1 MAQRNSFINGIRLTE
16 ANSLIHLLNNDDWI
30 TDNILALKKI
40 RRKHE
45 SIWRRTRLTIHF
57 DLYKESCKAVKQAI
71 IESKAK
77 ITQQKIIDCN
87 GDQKKLF
94 KIVDPLLGRNKTT
107 VLPEYSDPATL
118 ASTINT
124 FFIDKIDKIRTEF
137 PLLEVDLP
145 PFSFGDMDS
154 IMPVCTASLDHFDI
168 VTVEELTKIISCM
181 NKTTCKSDPFPTKLL
196 FSHLP
201 SIISIIL
208 HIINLCLTSGIF
220 PQSCKSSIV
229 LPLIKKTGLDQEI
242 LKNYRPVSNLSFL
255 SKVIEKVISVRI
267 LKHIEA
273 NGINDNFQSAY
284 KSGHSC
290 ETALIRVYNDI
301 VTTIGKGNGS
311 GLVLLDLSAAFDT
324 IDHEN
329 LFHHLEKYV
338 GISGDTLKLI
348 KSYFSGRTQRVMI
361 DGILSDV
368 ASLICGVPQGSVL
381 GPLKFCLYLL
391 PLAAILRYHNI
402 SYHVYA
408 DDTQLYIS
416 FKNKDPSGPLARL
429 NSCISDI
436 RVWMIKNKLKINDS
450 KTEFIIFRSPQC
462 KASISGVSVSVG
474 DSNILPSPKVRDLGV
489 IFDECLTLD
498 AHISNICRR
507 AHFHLRNIGRIR
519 MLLSFEASSQLIHA
533 LITTTLDYCNGILFN
548 LPKNKIERL
557 QRIQNQAAR
566 MLKRIPRRNH
576 ITPVLKDLHWLRINE
591 RIEFKIL
598 IMTHRAFYE
607 TGPMYLSE
615 LIKKHNSS
623 NRTRRANDHCLLS
636 IPPISKMC
644 ANSYFERSFS
654 YAAPFLWNRLDM
666 SIRMLDFDHF
676 KSRIK
681 TELYLRYFE
690 A

>member
-1 MAQRNSFINGIRLTE
+1 M
-16 ANSLIHLLNNDDWI
+16 
-30 TDNILALKKI
+30 
-40 RRKHE
+40 
-45 SIWRRTRLTIHF
+45 
-57 DLYKESCKAVKQAI
+57 
-71 IESKAK
+71 
-77 ITQQKIIDCN
+77 
-87 GDQKKLF
+87 
-94 KIVDPLLGRNKTT
+94 
-107 VLPEYSDPATL
+107 
-118 ASTINT
+118 
-124 FFIDKIDKIRTEF
+124 
-137 PLLEVDLP
+137 
-145 PFSFGDMDS
+145 
-154 IMPVCTASLDHFDI
+154 
-168 VTVEELTKIISCM
+168 
-181 NKTTCKSDPFPTKLL
+181 
-196 FSHLP
+196 
-201 SIISIIL
+201 
-208 HIINLCLTSGIF
+208 GIF
-220 PQSCKSSIV
+220 F
-229 LPLIKKTGLDQEI
+229 
-242 LKNYRPVSNLSFL
+242 KNV
-255 SKVIEKVISVRI
+255 V
-267 LKHIEA
+267 
-273 NGINDNFQSAY
+273 
-284 KSGHSC
+284 
-290 ETALIRVYNDI
+290 
-301 VTTIGKGNGS
+301 
-311 GLVLLDLSAAFDT
+311 
-324 IDHEN
+324 
-329 LFHHLEKYV
+329 
-338 GISGDTLKLI
+338 
-348 KSYFSGRTQRVMI
+348 
-361 DGILSDV
+361 
-368 ASLICGVPQGSVL
+368 
-381 GPLKFCLYLL
+381 

-402 SYHVYA
+402 GYHVYA

-462 KASISGVSVSVG
+462 KASISGVSVIVG
-474 DSNILPSPKVRDLGV
+474 DSSILPSPKVRDLGV

-598 IMTHRAFYE
+598 ILTHRAFYE
-607 TGPMYLSE
+607 TGPRYLSE